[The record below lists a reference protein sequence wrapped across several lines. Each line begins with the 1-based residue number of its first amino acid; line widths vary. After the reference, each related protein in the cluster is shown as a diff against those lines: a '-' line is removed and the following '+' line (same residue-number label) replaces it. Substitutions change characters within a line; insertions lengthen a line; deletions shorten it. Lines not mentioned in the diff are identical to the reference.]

1 MKLLGGGTLITDDD
15 STVDLLLFLW
25 VFHLIFFL
33 VHLHS
38 YPSSLTGAYVCLC
51 MCVYVCVCVRE
62 RKKKRKGRTSSLL
75 LFWKGGGS
83 CFCSSFQLQI
93 LQVILALTEVHHLC
107 LENSCFFVSRFQVQ
121 RSLAARWGEL
131 VGDRET
137 DKADNNRNK
146 KRREVCGQAGVIG
159 LFFSFF
165 SWVGKGRISVFYLL
179 LPGTREGTG
188 VVWFCF
194 FVEEEEEEEGKKK
207 EPQEEL
213 VMWVARFKT
222 SKGGDASRECCRLL
236 IMRREEQEEAPSS

>member
-1 MKLLGGGTLITDDD
+1 MRRAC
-15 STVDLLLFLW
+15 W
-25 VFHLIFFL
+25 
-33 VHLHS
+33 
-38 YPSSLTGAYVCLC
+38 
-51 MCVYVCVCVRE
+51 R
-62 RKKKRKGRTSSLL
+62 
-75 LFWKGGGS
+75 
-83 CFCSSFQLQI
+83 
-93 LQVILALTEVHHLC
+93 
-107 LENSCFFVSRFQVQ
+107 Q
-121 RSLAARWGEL
+121 R
-131 VGDRET
+131 DRET

-179 LPGTREGTG
+179 LPGTREGPG

-194 FVEEEEEEEGKKK
+194 FVEEEEEEGKKK
-207 EPQEEL
+207 EPQKEL